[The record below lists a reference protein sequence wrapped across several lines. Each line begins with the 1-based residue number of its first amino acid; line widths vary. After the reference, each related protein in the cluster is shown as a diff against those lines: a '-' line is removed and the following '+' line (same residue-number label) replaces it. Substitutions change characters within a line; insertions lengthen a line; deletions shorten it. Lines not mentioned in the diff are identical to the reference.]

1 MEKEKNV
8 NDMSLREFNS
18 YLRSAPI
25 SESQGSANSMGSE
38 SINVTVMNVKDFV
51 ESTDDS
57 SVEILPDDFV
67 NDSIAIAKKRFKLK

>member
-8 NDMSLREFNS
+8 NDMSLREYNN
-18 YLRSAPI
+18 YLKSASINESRGLTDGVI
-25 SESQGSANSMGSE
+25 SER
-38 SINVTVMNVKDFV
+38 IDVRVMNVKDFV

-67 NDSIAIAKKRFKLK
+67 NDSIALAKRRFKLK